1 MKTGDDTK
9 EIGRIKVVWEEEQ
22 KLRGDGGVLKKQR
35 ICEAVFQ
42 GAIPF

>member
-1 MKTGDDTK
+1 MKRSDDTK
-9 EIGRIKVVWEEEQ
+9 EIGRINVVWEEEQ
-22 KLRGDGGVLKKQR
+22 KLRGDGGGMKKQR